1 MEKTLM
7 QLTSDTLK
15 SKLSKLKR
23 YDIKELK
30 KEVHKV
36 FQNNTSFQTFDET
49 KNDTVYYINEDRI
62 VISIKADGSIGVIIQ
77 EDKVFNFDIIN
88 DLEEFLNELLL

>member
-7 QLTSDTLK
+7 QLTANTLK
-15 SKLSKLKR
+15 SKLKTKC
-23 YDIKELK
+23 YDVKELK
-30 KEVHKV
+30 KEIHKI
-36 FQNNTSFQTFDET
+36 FKNNTSFQTFDET
-49 KNDTVYYINEDRI
+49 KRDTVYYINEDRI

-88 DLEEFLNELLL
+88 DLETFLNGLLL